1 MPCRIRENPGLISTE
16 GWKKVRASQYF
27 STEEPGTCFTQLLHS
42 VSCDPLPPPPP
53 LFKLI
58 FYLSLPSHILY
69 APAAYVW
76 DAYIWLAPL
85 VWIRGWDSY
94 LAGKLSIHAS
104 EKCMTPSLFAFQC
117 SELSRRQ
124 GRAVLAVVLLLH
136 SGGGGWARD

>member
-1 MPCRIRENPGLISTE
+1 MLHTICT
-16 GWKKVRASQYF
+16 SQF
-27 STEEPGTCFTQLLHS
+27 RVTPFL
-42 VSCDPLPPPPP
+42 P

-58 FYLSLPSHILY
+58 SSLFSSYILY

-94 LAGKLSIHAS
+94 LAGQLSSQCFKTVHGS
-104 EKCMTPSLFAFQC
+104 QPVCFQIVQT
-117 SELSRRQ
+117 LMFDLLYRQ
-124 GRAVLAVVLLLH
+124 GRAVLAPVLLLY